1 MTFSGT
7 VVTVPNLNT
16 HVRDNTLH
24 LYENKGNVRAVAS
37 KSANYTATAND
48 GLILCTGTFT
58 VTLPAAATVGANFAL
73 VIKNASTGV
82 ITVDGNASETI
93 DGSTTITVPAY
104 DAVTVIS
111 DGSNWAAIRAAT
123 TTLSKTT
130 STTTVTATTGD
141 VLSYSVPANTLG
153 TDQILE
159 VEIVGDFLNNGGG
172 SVDLVWTATY
182 GATTIASINSG
193 SAVGPS
199 ASRRPVCFRLVL
211 AANNAT
217 NAQRVWAHLIY
228 GAAGSDAGAMA
239 APMGHYTAGHNTC
252 AEDSTASKTLAVSVN
267 TSSGSATFRAFSAR
281 VTRI

>member
-37 KSANYTATAND
+37 KSANYTATASD
-48 GLILCTGTFT
+48 GLLLCTGTFT
-58 VTLPAAATVGANFAL
+58 VTLPAAATVGAAFTL
-73 VIKNASTGV
+73 VVKNASTGV

-93 DGSTTITVPAY
+93 DGAPTITVPAN
-104 DAVTVIS
+104 DAVILVS
-111 DGSNWAAIRAAT
+111 DASNWAAIRAAT

-130 STTTVTATTGD
+130 STTTITGTTAD
-141 VLSYSVPANTLG
+141 ALSYSVPANTLG

-159 VEIVGDFLNNGGG
+159 VEIVGDYLYSGVG
-172 SVDLVWTATY
+172 SANFIVSATY
-182 GATTIASINSG
+182 GATTLASFNQSISTN
-193 SAVGPS
+193 
-199 ASRRPVCFRLVL
+199 ASRYPFNLRLVL
-211 AANNAT
+211 SANNAT
-217 NAQRVWAHLIY
+217 NAQRAWSELVL
-228 GAAGSDAGAMA
+228 GAAGSDTGTMA
-239 APMGHYTAGHNTC
+239 TASLRQVAGHNTC